1 MISSVIFDFNGV
13 IIDDETV
20 HRDLF
25 IQVLSRWNVPL
36 SFEEYERL
44 YLGMDDRGCL
54 SAAWRAARGSDIPDS
69 ILAELIDEKSAL
81 YEKKMDEGLPLYEGV
96 APLIRELA
104 RQVPLC
110 IVSGAL
116 RPEIEHALEKNSLA
130 SHFAFIVSA
139 EDTPRGKPDPSGYL
153 MARAE
158 LLRRGLHQGEPETIA
173 VIEDS
178 IQGIEAAKGA
188 GLKAIGVG
196 HTYPL
201 SDLAMADLTVAHIR
215 TLSPSTILSL

>member
-1 MISSVIFDFNGV
+1 MISAVIFDFNGV

-25 IQVLSRWNVPL
+25 IQVLSPWNVPL
-36 SFEEYERL
+36 SVEDYARL

-54 SAAWRAARGSDIPDS
+54 SAAWQAARGGNIPGT
-69 ILAELIDEKSAL
+69 ILAELIEAKSSL
-81 YEKKMDEGLPLYEGV
+81 YEKKMEEGLPLYEGV
-96 APLIRELA
+96 APLICELS
-104 RQVPLC
+104 RKVPLA

-116 RPEIEHALEKNSLA
+116 RPEIEHALEKNALA
-130 SHFAFIVSA
+130 SHFSFIVSA

-153 MARAE
+153 MARTE
-158 LLRRGLHQGEPETIA
+158 LLRRGLHRGEPGTIA

-178 IQGIEAAKGA
+178 VQGIEAAKGA

-201 SDLAMADLTVAHIR
+201 SDLTLADLTVEHIR
-215 TLSPSTILSL
+215 TLSPTAVLSL